1 MNNLWYFIYKRWF
14 KSNCGRFRKT
24 C

>member
-14 KSNCGRFRKT
+14 KSNCGRFKKT